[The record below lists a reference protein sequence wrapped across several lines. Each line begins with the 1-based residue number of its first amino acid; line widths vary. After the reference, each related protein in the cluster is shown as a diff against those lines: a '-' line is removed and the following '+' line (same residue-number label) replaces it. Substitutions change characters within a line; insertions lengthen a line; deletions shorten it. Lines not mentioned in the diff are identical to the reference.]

1 MFAAKGG
8 IGARSLASANL
19 DGLSSLSSLTS
30 GARKPLCGVEVR
42 DSSADENLLAHAE
55 PHEAPKR
62 QSTLLGFVT
71 RPAVSEVVIAVA
83 SEQLV
88 AETADDPLG
97 VDEDDGGAPS
107 WAASGGMVL
116 EVLEEMVTQVL
127 GRDGGLLDESER
139 FWLAAVRSGSTAA
152 RALYARLYAR
162 RGVSFTLDDALGY
175 PEVGGNAPA
184 AARELRDA
192 GLARLVSLEAPLD
205 GACASILIEQ
215 LAGAAL
221 KEACAAAGIST
232 ALGRSPLAS
241 RPATAAGTSTGASAG
256 THSVAAAAPCASGFG
271 LVGGAG
277 PVAEQRRLLR
287 QRLALPPV
295 RPRTRPPALTAA
307 AAAAAADAAAAA
319 ASRHSSLHAS
329 GWFEP
334 TAAPPLLLAPQST
347 LAPCAAVPSRAVTSA
362 VTSAVAGEG
371 GGRLRPAQR
380 AGVLRRIVT
389 LLTSPRSGKGA
400 GAGEKPL
407 QVAVARTGVVLV
419 LTEAPLAALL
429 LAERLFFR
437 GSYCGGIATA
447 AAAAMGCRS
456 LRPPGYALPPPGSLP
471 PSVPNRAVLT
481 RCEAAGCLGAA
492 YVACVE
498 ADDEPALHALARCA
512 ERVLRALVARRRAAA
527 DADALAEADAAV
539 EELCAVAGMRAASKL
554 HASRE
559 LHASEVEGFEQLRA
573 TQPLAARMSV
583 GWLCAS
589 LLTVQV
595 SLLEKRKR

>member
-1 MFAAKGG
+1 MSAKGG

-30 GARKPLCGVEVR
+30 GARKPLCGVEAR

-71 RPAVSEVVIAVA
+71 RSAVSEVVIAVE
-83 SEQLV
+83 SEQLG
-88 AETADDPLG
+88 AETANDPLG
-97 VDEDDGGAPS
+97 VDEDDGAAPS

-271 LVGGAG
+271 LVGGAA

-287 QRLALPPV
+287 QRLSLPPV
-295 RPRTRPPALTAA
+295 RPRTRPPSLTAAAAA

-319 ASRHSSLHAS
+319 TASSRHSSLHAS

-334 TAAPPLLLAPQST
+334 TAAPPLLPAPLST
-347 LAPCAAVPSRAVTSA
+347 LAPCAAVPSSA

-380 AGVLRRIVT
+380 ASVLRRIVT
-389 LLTSPRSGKGA
+389 LLTSPRLGKGA

-407 QVAVARTGVVLV
+407 QVAERTGVVIV

-429 LAERLFFR
+429 LAEWLFFR

-456 LRPPGYALPPPGSLP
+456 LRPPEY
-471 PSVPNRAVLT
+471 
-481 RCEAAGCLGAA
+481 
-492 YVACVE
+492 
-498 ADDEPALHALARCA
+498 
-512 ERVLRALVARRRAAA
+512 AA
-527 DADALAEADAAV
+527 DW
-539 EELCAVAGMRAASKL
+539 C
-554 HASRE
+554 
-559 LHASEVEGFEQLRA
+559 
-573 TQPLAARMSV
+573 
-583 GWLCAS
+583 
-589 LLTVQV
+589 
-595 SLLEKRKR
+595 

>member
-1 MFAAKGG
+1 MSAKGG

-19 DGLSSLSSLTS
+19 DGLNSLSSLTS
-30 GARKPLCGVEVR
+30 GARKPLCGVEAR

-71 RPAVSEVVIAVA
+71 RSAVSEVVIAVE
-83 SEQLV
+83 SEQMV
-88 AETADDPLG
+88 AETANDPLG
-97 VDEDDGGAPS
+97 VDEDDGAAPS

-139 FWLAAVRSGSTAA
+139 FWLAAVRLGSTAA

-175 PEVGGNAPA
+175 PEVGGNAAA
-184 AARELRDA
+184 AARELRHA

-205 GACASILIEQ
+205 GTCASILIEQ

-221 KEACAAAGIST
+221 KEACAAAGISS
-232 ALGRSPLAS
+232 ASGRSPLVS
-241 RPATAAGTSTGASAG
+241 RPSTAAGPSTGASAG

-271 LVGGAG
+271 LVGGAA

-287 QRLALPPV
+287 QRLSLPPV
-295 RPRTRPPALTAA
+295 RPRTRPPSLTAAAAA

-319 ASRHSSLHAS
+319 AAAASSSRHSSLHAS
-329 GWFEP
+329 GWFE
-334 TAAPPLLLAPQST
+334 TAAVSTVLPAPLST
-347 LAPCAAVPSRAVTSA
+347 LVPCEAVPSSA

-380 AGVLRRIVT
+380 ASVLRRIVT
-389 LLTSPRSGKGA
+389 LLTSPRLGKGA

-407 QVAVARTGVVLV
+407 QVAERTGVVIV

-429 LAERLFFR
+429 LAEWLFFR

-456 LRPPGYALPPPGSLP
+456 LRPPEY
-471 PSVPNRAVLT
+471 
-481 RCEAAGCLGAA
+481 
-492 YVACVE
+492 
-498 ADDEPALHALARCA
+498 
-512 ERVLRALVARRRAAA
+512 AA
-527 DADALAEADAAV
+527 DW
-539 EELCAVAGMRAASKL
+539 C
-554 HASRE
+554 
-559 LHASEVEGFEQLRA
+559 
-573 TQPLAARMSV
+573 
-583 GWLCAS
+583 
-589 LLTVQV
+589 
-595 SLLEKRKR
+595 

>member
-1 MFAAKGG
+1 MYMSAKGG

-30 GARKPLCGVEVR
+30 GARKPLCGVEAR

-71 RPAVSEVVIAVA
+71 RPAVSEVVIAVE
-83 SEQLV
+83 SEQMV
-88 AETADDPLG
+88 AETANDPLG
-97 VDEDDGGAPS
+97 VDEDDGAAPS

-175 PEVGGNAPA
+175 PEVGGNAAA
-184 AARELRDA
+184 AARELRHA

-221 KEACAAAGIST
+221 KEACAAAGISS
-232 ALGRSPLAS
+232 ASGRSPLAS
-241 RPATAAGTSTGASAG
+241 RPSTAAGPSTGASAG

-271 LVGGAG
+271 LVGGAA

-287 QRLALPPV
+287 QRLSLPPV
-295 RPRTRPPALTAA
+295 RPRTRPPSLTAA
-307 AAAAAADAAAAA
+307 AAAAAAAAADAAAAAAA

-329 GWFEP
+329 GKFEP
-334 TAAPPLLLAPQST
+334 TAAPPLLPSPLST
-347 LAPCAAVPSRAVTSA
+347 LAPCAAVPTSA
-362 VTSAVAGEG
+362 VSSAVAGEG

-380 AGVLRRIVT
+380 ASVLRRIVT
-389 LLTSPRSGKGA
+389 LLTSPRLGKGA

-407 QVAVARTGVVLV
+407 QVAEGRTGVVIV

-429 LAERLFFR
+429 LAEWLFFR

-456 LRPPGYALPPPGSLP
+456 LRPPEYA
-471 PSVPNRAVLT
+471 
-481 RCEAAGCLGAA
+481 
-492 YVACVE
+492 
-498 ADDEPALHALARCA
+498 A
-512 ERVLRALVARRRAAA
+512 EWR
-527 DADALAEADAAV
+527 
-539 EELCAVAGMRAASKL
+539 
-554 HASRE
+554 
-559 LHASEVEGFEQLRA
+559 
-573 TQPLAARMSV
+573 
-583 GWLCAS
+583 
-589 LLTVQV
+589 
-595 SLLEKRKR
+595 